1 MMFEKQVEECLA
13 LLKADVE
20 EKVAFGVGKLG
31 VDEGAGFKGEGTPVE
46 CTGEF
51 WREVVFEKSACVFRH
66 GKGGFEQFVVGLVKA
81 VFGHGWD

>member
-1 MMFEKQVEECLA
+1 MFEEPVKERLA

-31 VDEGAGFKGEGTPVE
+31 VDEGAGLKGEGTPVE

-51 WREVVFEKSACVFRH
+51 WREVVFEKSACVFRN
-66 GKGGFEQFVVGLVKA
+66 GKGGFEQFAVGLVKA
-81 VFGHGWD
+81 LFGYGRE